1 MILSKISNRLVIV
14 RNFRREFTNCFCQ
27 RANDRWSEFIVKRRM
42 EASAI
47 ARPDPVVLKI
57 DTPEFRSI
65 FTKELEDL
73 IDLFKRYNYEI
84 RVAGGAVRDILMGKC
99 PKDIDIAT
107 TATPTEMKEIF
118 TKENIRMVNMNGEKH
133 GTITPR
139 INDKENFEITTLRID
154 AVTDGRHAEVIHTTD
169 WLLDANRRDLTINS
183 MFLGFDGKVY
193 DYFYGY
199 EDLQKRRVAFVGD
212 PDLRIKEDYLRI
224 LRYFRFYGR
233 IAEQENNHDEETLR
247 IIAKNASGLARISGE
262 RIWQEWKKILSGN
275 FGCNLTIK
283 MIDCGLAP
291 HMGLPEKPNTDEFK
305 AVFKRV
311 ESAHKGEI
319 QPITVLSALLR
330 VPEDAITLNL
340 RLKFTVF
347 ERELSYFL
355 TQNREEFKE
364 VDELLPYQQLTLHT
378 IGSAKLKKEY
388 VLELLRYHGKRDL
401 YNQLKEWEIPAFPL
415 KGNALIE
422 KGAPKGQKLGQ
433 VMSELKMIWAAN
445 QFNMSESEL
454 LEHLPSVLEKLEL
467 SKKV

>member
-1 MILSKISNRLVIV
+1 MILKQISNRILIV
-14 RNFRREFTNCFCQ
+14 RRQFKSFLSQNQ
-27 RANDRWSEFIVKRRM
+27 RNRWSDFIEKRRM

-47 ARPDPVVLKI
+47 ARTEPVIMKI

-73 IDLFKRYNYEI
+73 IELFKRHDFEI

-107 TATPTEMKEIF
+107 TATPTEMKDIF

-154 AVTDGRHAEVIHTTD
+154 AITDGRHAEVVHTTD

-199 EDLQKRRVAFVGD
+199 DDLQKRRIAFVGD
-212 PDLRIKEDYLRI
+212 PDLRIREDFLRI

-233 IAEQENNHDEETLR
+233 IADVENNHDDETLR
-247 IIAKNASGLARISGE
+247 IITKNGSGLAKISGE
-262 RIWQEWKKILSGN
+262 RIWQEWKKIIVGN
-275 FGCNLTIK
+275 FGCDLTIK
-283 MIDCGLAP
+283 MINCGLASYI
-291 HMGLPEKPNTDEFK
+291 GLPEEPNKEEFE
-305 AVFKRV
+305 AVFKQAQSV
-311 ESAHKGEI
+311 QAGDI
-319 QPITVLSALLR
+319 QPITVLSALLKT
-330 VPEDAITLNL
+330 PDDAIELNL

-347 ERELSYFL
+347 ERELSYFI
-355 TQNREEFKE
+355 TQNRDEFKQ
-364 VDELLPYQQLTLHT
+364 VNDLVAYQQLTLHT
-378 IGSAKLKKEY
+378 IGSAKLRKEH

-401 YNQLKEWEIPAFPL
+401 YYQLKDWQIPFFPL
-415 KGNALIE
+415 KGNLLIE
-422 KGAPKGQKLGQ
+422 KGAPKGPKLGQ
-433 VMSELKMIWAAN
+433 VITELKMIWAAN
-445 QFNMSESEL
+445 QFTMSESEL
-454 LEHLPSVLEKLEL
+454 LEHLPAVLEKLTIV
-467 SKKV
+467 KKN